1 VEECHFDSMHVPV
14 TEEVAAA
21 LDDVATLISEAAF
34 GAIKEKRTA
43 YAFNPGR
50 ECLSKPGRQGR

>member
-1 VEECHFDSMHVPV
+1 MHVPV

-34 GAIKEKRTA
+34 GAIKEK
-43 YAFNPGR
+43 
-50 ECLSKPGRQGR
+50 